1 MINNPKKVMFMDYE
15 DNKVDKALNF
25 LGMYSSFKE
34 IKDTLK
40 LNEEEYN
47 ELKERA
53 KQRYGKEVFS
63 N

>member
-1 MINNPKKVMFMDYE
+1 MYGDS
-15 DNKVDKALNF
+15 KVDKALNF

-34 IKDTLK
+34 IKQNLC
-40 LNEEEYN
+40 LNDKEYH

-53 KQRYGKEVFS
+53 RQRYGKEVFS

>member
-1 MINNPKKVMFMDYE
+1 MGYE

-25 LGMYSSFKE
+25 LGMYSSFEEVK
-34 IKDTLK
+34 KTLK
-40 LNEEEYN
+40 LNEEEFN

-53 KQRYGKEVFS
+53 KERYGKEVFS